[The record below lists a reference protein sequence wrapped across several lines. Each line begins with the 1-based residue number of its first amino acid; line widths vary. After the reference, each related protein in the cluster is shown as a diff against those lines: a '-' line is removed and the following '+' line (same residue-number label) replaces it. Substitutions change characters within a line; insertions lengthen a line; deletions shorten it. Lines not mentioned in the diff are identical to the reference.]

1 MRAFFLRFIPE
12 QRRRR
17 HPEVRAPFWRASKDE
32 SSARAAHPSRRRS
45 AAPQDDG
52 GECNTYLRTV
62 LAPKAA
68 MTASGTF
75 SFVALGDAARAAELR
90 RVKVLATLVLTGT
103 LALFVTA
110 KILLPVHPVFGCV
123 AAFAEAATIG
133 DLADWYAVVALFRR
147 PLGLPI
153 PHTAIIQGN
162 QHRIA
167 DKLGEF
173 IELHFLEAAPVDAK
187 LRQIDFGSFIAD
199 WLRDRKRSADLAR
212 FTLRLLPEALAATE
226 NSGLLNF
233 ITRRITTQLQSID
246 LAPLAA
252 GTLRAFVA
260 EGRHQGLLD
269 DILSA
274 VHQSLT
280 EPETMTMIRAKARDD
295 LPTLLKLYR
304 ADAFLVKKIVAS
316 ATAFFHDVRG
326 DPTHPFRGEFDR
338 MVLSFVDKLG
348 SDPAYA
354 DRIDGLKRDLLARP
368 ELGDLARNVWL
379 NTRLFIERSASGE
392 TQVLQQHLARMFMA
406 AGEAL
411 AADPELRAEINKG
424 LVTVLGSFIADQ
436 KSGVSSFISD
446 QVKAWD
452 MGQLISLIEIN
463 FGKDLKYIRFTG
475 SLIGGL
481 AGLGVFTPEFLL
493 RWLWLLDD
501 SDS

>member
-1 MRAFFLRFIPE
+1 MLRIALNDRDGNVELRLDPIN
-12 QRRRR
+12 
-17 HPEVRAPFWRASKDE
+17 
-32 SSARAAHPSRRRS
+32 SA
-45 AAPQDDG
+45 
-52 GECNTYLRTV
+52 
-62 LAPKAA
+62 KAA
-68 MTASGTF
+68 MTVPGTF
-75 SFVALGDAARAAELR
+75 SFDAPGDAARAAELR
-90 RVKVLATLVLTGT
+90 RVKALATLVLAGT

-110 KILLPVHPVFGCV
+110 KLLLPLHPVFGFV

-133 DLADWYAVVALFRR
+133 GLADWYAVVALFKR

-173 IELHFLEAAPVDAK
+173 IEVHFLEAAPVEAK

-212 FTLRLLPEALAATE
+212 FTLRLLPEAVAATE
-226 NSGLLNF
+226 TSGLMAF
-233 ITRRITTQLQSID
+233 VTRRITTQLQGID

-269 DILSA
+269 DMLRA

-280 EPETMTMIRAKARDD
+280 QPETMAMIREKIRGE

-304 ADAFLVKKIVAS
+304 TDKFLMNKIIAS
-316 ATAFFHDVRG
+316 ATAFFEEVRG
-326 DPTHPFRGEFDR
+326 DPNHPFRGEFDR
-338 MVLSFVDKLG
+338 MVLSFVDRLA
-348 SDPAYA
+348 SDKSYA

-368 ELGDLARNVWL
+368 ELGDLARNIWS
-379 NTRLFIERSASGE
+379 NARAFIERSASGE
-392 TQVLQQHLARMFMA
+392 SQVLQQHLAGMFVK
-406 AGEAL
+406 AGETL
-411 AADPELRAEINKG
+411 AADSELRAEINQG
-424 LVTVLGSFIADQ
+424 FVAVLRSFIADQ
-436 KSGVSSFISD
+436 KSGVSGFISD
-446 QVKAWD
+446 QVKGWD

-463 FGKDLKYIRFTG
+463 IGRDLQYIRFNG

-481 AGLGVFTPEFLL
+481 AGLALYTCEFLL
-493 RWLWLLDD
+493 RLL
-501 SDS
+501 